1 MGNFDS
7 NLNNKILDKAEVI
20 ARTVMSQ
27 QDFYFSEDCNGNHK
41 QLLETMIGAAIWYL
55 PQGKELW
62 TGDISIDAL
71 KNLFESDEPQ
81 KVTLTKDHHFPR
93 KVAAA
98 ELFKLNWSTF
108 SSPAE
113 EVLQRYQNIYGRYN
127 LVLPEENKRLV
138 KYQKGIIFTSPEDS
152 YRKAGINLRNITE
165 EQLTKIKKGDRNLAE
180 LVIPVKKS
188 QSNET

>member
-7 NLNNKILDKAEVI
+7 NFNKKILDKADVI
-20 ARTVMSQ
+20 ARTVISQ
-27 QDFYFSEDCNGNHK
+27 QDFYFSKECNENHK

-62 TGDISIDAL
+62 TGDISINAL
-71 KNLFESDEPQ
+71 TKLFESDEPN
-81 KVTLTKDHHFPR
+81 KITLTKDHHYPR

-152 YRKAGINLRNITE
+152 YRKAGITLRNITE

-180 LVIPVKKS
+180 LVIS
-188 QSNET
+188 H

>member
-27 QDFYFSEDCNGNHK
+27 QDFYFSENCNANHK

-71 KNLFESDEPQ
+71 KSLSGSDEPQ
-81 KVTLTKDHHFPR
+81 KITLTK
-93 KVAAA
+93 
-98 ELFKLNWSTF
+98 
-108 SSPAE
+108 SP
-113 EVLQRYQNIYGRYN
+113 
-127 LVLPEENKRLV
+127 
-138 KYQKGIIFTSPEDS
+138 
-152 YRKAGINLRNITE
+152 
-165 EQLTKIKKGDRNLAE
+165 
-180 LVIPVKKS
+180 
-188 QSNET
+188 

>member
-1 MGNFDS
+1 MEILDS
-7 NLNNKILDKAEVI
+7 NFKSKILDKADVI
-20 ARTVMSQ
+20 ARTVISQ
-27 QDFYFSEDCNGNHK
+27 QEFYFSKDCNENHK

-62 TGDISIDAL
+62 TGEISIYAL
-71 KNLFESDEPQ
+71 KKLFESHEPH
-81 KVTLTKDHHFPR
+81 KITLTKDHHYPR

-98 ELFKLNWSTF
+98 ELFKLDWPTF
-108 SSPAE
+108 LSPAE
-113 EVLQRYQNIYGRYN
+113 EVLKRYQNIYGRYN

-165 EQLTKIKKGDRNLAE
+165 QQLNQIKKGDRHFTE
-180 LVIPVKKS
+180 LVISNNIKS
-188 QSNET
+188 

>member
-7 NLNNKILDKAEVI
+7 NFNKKILDKADVI
-20 ARTVMSQ
+20 ARTVISQ
-27 QDFYFSEDCNGNHK
+27 QDFYFSKECNENHK

-62 TGDISIDAL
+62 TGDISINAL
-71 KNLFESDEPQ
+71 TKLFESDEPN
-81 KVTLTKDHHFPR
+81 KITLTKDHHYPR

-127 LVLPEENKRLV
+127 LVLPEENKSLV

-180 LVIPVKKS
+180 LVI
-188 QSNET
+188 SN

>member
-1 MGNFDS
+1 MENICGIF
-7 NLNNKILDKAEVI
+7 NNKILDKADVI

-27 QDFYFSEDCNGNHK
+27 QDFYFSKDCNENHK

-62 TGDISIDAL
+62 TGDISIDSL
-71 KNLFESDEPQ
+71 KRIFESDEPN
-81 KVTLTKDHHFPR
+81 KITLTKDHHYPR

-98 ELFKLNWSTF
+98 ELFKLEWSTF
-108 SSPAE
+108 LSPAE

-138 KYQKGIIFTSPEDS
+138 KYQKGIIFRGPEDS
-152 YRKAGINLRNITE
+152 YLKAGINLRNVSE
-165 EQLTKIKKGDRNLAE
+165 EQLTQIKKGDRNLYK
-180 LVIPVKKS
+180 LLI
-188 QSNET
+188 SNEIKI

>member
-1 MGNFDS
+1 MGNSETNFK
-7 NLNNKILDKAEVI
+7 NRILDKADVI

-27 QDFYFSEDCNGNHK
+27 QEFYFSKGCNSNHK
-41 QLLETMIGAAIWYL
+41 QLLETMVGAAIWYL
-55 PQGKELW
+55 PQGKDLW

-71 KNLFESDEPQ
+71 KKLFESEEPQ
-81 KVTLTKDHHFPR
+81 KITLTKDHHYPR

-98 ELFKLNWSTF
+98 ELFKLDWSTF
-108 SSPAE
+108 LSPAE
-113 EVLQRYQNIYGRYN
+113 EVLKRYQNIYGRYN

-165 EQLTKIKKGDRNLAE
+165 QQLNQIKKGDRHLTE
-180 LVIPVKKS
+180 LVISNNIKS
-188 QSNET
+188 

>member
-1 MGNFDS
+1 MGYSEINVE
-7 NLNNKILDKAEVI
+7 NRILDKADVI

-27 QDFYFSEDCNGNHK
+27 QDFYFSEDCNANHK

-62 TGDISIDAL
+62 TGDISINAL
-71 KNLFESDEPQ
+71 TKLFESDEPN
-81 KVTLTKDHHFPR
+81 KITLTKDHHYPR

-180 LVIPVKKS
+180 LVI
-188 QSNET
+188 SN

>member
-1 MGNFDS
+1 MDNFDS
-7 NLNNKILDKAEVI
+7 NFKTKILDKADVI

-27 QDFYFSEDCNGNHK
+27 QEFYFSKDCNASHK

-71 KNLFESDEPQ
+71 KKIFESNEPQ
-81 KVTLTKDHHFPR
+81 KITLTKDHHYPR

-98 ELFKLNWSTF
+98 ELFKLDWSTF
-108 SSPAE
+108 LSPAE
-113 EVLQRYQNIYGRYN
+113 EVLKRYQNIYGRYN

-138 KYQKGIIFTSPEDS
+138 KYQKGIIFINPEDS
-152 YRKAGINLRNITE
+152 YRKAGIYLRNLTE
-165 EQLTKIKKGDRNLAE
+165 EQLTKIKKGDRNLTE
-180 LVIPVKKS
+180 LIIT
-188 QSNET
+188 NNLRI

>member
-1 MGNFDS
+1 MENFDS
-7 NLNNKILDKAEVI
+7 NFNNKILDKADVI
-20 ARTVMSQ
+20 ARTVISQ
-27 QDFYFSEDCNGNHK
+27 QDFYFSENCNENHK

-71 KNLFESDEPQ
+71 KKLFESDKPH
-81 KVTLTKDHHFPR
+81 KITLTKDHHYPR

-108 SSPAE
+108 LSPAE

-138 KYQKGIIFTSPEDS
+138 KYQKGIS
-152 YRKAGINLRNITE
+152 
-165 EQLTKIKKGDRNLAE
+165 
-180 LVIPVKKS
+180 
-188 QSNET
+188 

>member
-1 MGNFDS
+1 MENICVIF
-7 NLNNKILDKAEVI
+7 NNKILDKADVI

-27 QDFYFSEDCNGNHK
+27 QDFYFSEDCNENHK

-62 TGDISIDAL
+62 TGDISIDSL
-71 KNLFESDEPQ
+71 KRIFESDEPN
-81 KVTLTKDHHFPR
+81 KITLTKDHHYPR

-98 ELFKLNWSTF
+98 ELFKLEWSTF
-108 SSPAE
+108 LSPAE

-152 YRKAGINLRNITE
+152 YRKAGINLRNITK
-165 EQLTKIKKGDRNLAE
+165 EQLNQIKKGDRHLTE
-180 LVIPVKKS
+180 LVI
-188 QSNET
+188 SNQIKG